1 MNAMKKRI
9 VLSYVLL
16 AALALLFLCLGIS
29 VGTAS
34 VSPGDLVRILTGR
47 GGDDTAAMILFRI
60 RLPRTLAALLLGG
73 ALALAGY
80 LLQTFF
86 HNPIAGPFVLGIS
99 SGARLMVAAAL
110 IAAAR
115 GAIRLNSG
123 VLAAAAFIGALL
135 AMSVVLFLSGRIP
148 GMSLLIVGGVM
159 IGYICTALTDILV
172 HFADDADIVNLR
184 DWTVGSF
191 SGMKGES
198 LAVCAWIVLPAAAA
212 VFLLSKPIGA
222 YQLGESYARDM
233 GVNIRAVRGAM
244 ILLSSLLAGC
254 VAAFAGPV
262 SFVGIAV
269 PFLVKRLLGT
279 AKPVCMVPACFL
291 GGGVFCI
298 LADILARTVVSPG
311 ELGISTVTA
320 VLGAPVV
327 LVIMLGRRGDRA

>member
-1 MNAMKKRI
+1 
-9 VLSYVLL
+9 
-16 AALALLFLCLGIS
+16 
-29 VGTAS
+29 
-34 VSPGDLVRILTGR
+34 
-47 GGDDTAAMILFRI
+47 
-60 RLPRTLAALLLGG
+60 
-73 ALALAGY
+73 
-80 LLQTFF
+80 TFF

-99 SGARLMVAAAL
+99 SGARLMVAASL

-115 GAIRLNSG
+115 GAIRLNSAI
-123 VLAAAAFIGALL
+123 LAAAAFLGALI
-135 AMSVVLFLSGRIP
+135 AMSAVLLLSSKIRS
-148 GMSLLIVGGVM
+148 MSLLIVGGVM

-172 HFADDADIVNLR
+172 HFANDADIVNLR

-191 SGMKGES
+191 SGMKKES
-198 LAVCAWIVLPAAAA
+198 LVVCAWIVLSASLA

-222 YQLGESYARDM
+222 YQLGESYAQDM

-262 SFVGIAV
+262 SCVGIAV

-279 AKPVCMVPACFL
+279 ARPIFMVPACFL

-298 LADILARTVVSPG
+298 LSDILARTVVSPG

>member
-1 MNAMKKRI
+1 MKKRI
-9 VLSYVLL
+9 VLSFVLL
-16 AALALLFLCLGIS
+16 ICLTLIFVCLSVIAGSASIPLRDLA
-29 VGTAS
+29 
-34 VSPGDLVRILTGR
+34 RILAGQ
-47 GGDDTAAMILFRI
+47 GGDDTAAMILLKI

-80 LLQTFF
+80 MLQTFF

-99 SGARLMVAAAL
+99 SGARLMVAASL
-110 IAAAR
+110 IAAAQ
-115 GAIRLNSG
+115 GAIRLSSAI
-123 VLAAAAFIGALL
+123 LAAAAFLGALI
-135 AMSVVLFLSGRIP
+135 AMGAVLLLSSKVRS
-148 GMSLLIVGGVM
+148 MSLLIVGGVM

-191 SGMKGES
+191 SGMKEES
-198 LAVCAWIVLPAAAA
+198 LIVCAWIVLAVSAA

-222 YQLGESYARDM
+222 YQLGESYAQDM

-279 AKPVCMVPACFL
+279 AKPIVMIPACFL

-298 LADILARTVVSPG
+298 LSDILARTVVSPG

>member
-1 MNAMKKRI
+1 MKKRI
-9 VLSYVLL
+9 VFSFVLL
-16 AALALLFLCLGIS
+16 VCLTLFFVCLSVMAGSASIPLRDLA
-29 VGTAS
+29 
-34 VSPGDLVRILTGR
+34 RILTGQ
-47 GGDDTAAMILFRI
+47 GGDDTAAMILLKI

-80 LLQTFF
+80 MLQTFF

-99 SGARLMVAAAL
+99 SGARLMVAACL
-110 IAAAR
+110 IAAA
-115 GAIRLNSG
+115 
-123 VLAAAAFIGALL
+123 AFLGALI
-135 AMSVVLFLSGRIP
+135 AMGAVLLLSSKVRS
-148 GMSLLIVGGVM
+148 MSLLIVGGVM

-172 HFADDADIVNLR
+172 HFASDADIVNLR

-191 SGMKGES
+191 SGMKEES
-198 LAVCAWIVLPAAAA
+198 LVVCAWIVLAASAA

-222 YQLGESYARDM
+222 YQLGESYAQDM

-279 AKPVCMVPACFL
+279 AKPIVMIPACFL

-298 LADILARTVVSPG
+298 LSDILARTVVSPG

>member
-1 MNAMKKRI
+1 MKKRI
-9 VLSYVLL
+9 ALSYLLLAVLL
-16 AALALLFLCLGIS
+16 LVFVTLGILAGS
-29 VGTAS
+29 AS
-34 VSPGDLVRILTGR
+34 IPLRDLFAIFTGR
-47 GGDDTAAMILFRI
+47 GGDDTAAMILLKI

-80 LLQTFF
+80 MLQTFF

-99 SGARLMVAAAL
+99 SGARLMVAACL

-115 GAIRLNSG
+115 GAVVLNS
-123 VLAAAAFIGALL
+123 ALL
-135 AMSVVLFLSGRIP
+135 ASAAFLGALAAMSAVLLMSSKIQS
-148 GMSLLIVGGVM
+148 MSLLIVGGVM
-159 IGYICTALTDILV
+159 IGYIATAATDILV

-191 SGMKGES
+191 SGMKKES
-198 LAVCAWIVLPAAAA
+198 LVVCAWIVLAASLA

-222 YQLGESYARDM
+222 YQLGESYAQDM

-269 PFLVKRLLGT
+269 PFLVKRLCGT
-279 AKPVCMVPACFL
+279 ARPIVMIPACFL

-298 LADILARTVVSPG
+298 LSDILARTVVSPG

>member
-1 MNAMKKRI
+1 MKKRI
-9 VLSYVLL
+9 VLSFVLL
-16 AALALLFLCLGIS
+16 VCLTLIFVCLSVMAGSASIPLRDLA
-29 VGTAS
+29 
-34 VSPGDLVRILTGR
+34 RILTGQ
-47 GGDDTAAMILFRI
+47 GGDDTAAMILLKI

-80 LLQTFF
+80 MLQTFF

-99 SGARLMVAAAL
+99 SGARLMVAASL
-110 IAAAR
+110 IAAAQ
-115 GAIRLNSG
+115 GAIRLSSAI
-123 VLAAAAFIGALL
+123 LAAATFLGALI
-135 AMSVVLFLSGRIP
+135 AMGAVLLLSSKVRS
-148 GMSLLIVGGVM
+148 MSLLIVGGVM

-172 HFADDADIVNLR
+172 HFASDADIVNLR

-191 SGMKGES
+191 SGMKEES
-198 LAVCAWIVLPAAAA
+198 LVVCAWIVLAASTA

-222 YQLGESYARDM
+222 YQLGESYAQDM
-233 GVNIRAVRGAM
+233 GVNIRAVRCAM

-279 AKPVCMVPACFL
+279 AKPLVMIPACFL

-298 LADILARTVVSPG
+298 LSDILARTVVSPG

-320 VLGAPVV
+320 VLGVPVV

>member
-1 MNAMKKRI
+1 MKKRI
-9 VLSYVLL
+9 VFSYLLLLCL
-16 AALALLFLCLGIS
+16 AAALVCLGILAGS
-29 VGTAS
+29 AS
-34 VSPGDLVRILTGR
+34 IPLRDLLKILSGH
-47 GGDDTAAMILFRI
+47 GGDDTAALILLKI

-99 SGARLMVAAAL
+99 SGARLMVAASL

-115 GAIRLNSG
+115 GLIVLNSAL
-123 VLAAAAFIGALL
+123 LAAAAFLGALI
-135 AMSVVLFLSGRIP
+135 AMSAVLLMSAKIRS
-148 GMSLLIVGGVM
+148 MSLLIVGGVM
-159 IGYICTALTDILV
+159 IGYIASAVTDILV
-172 HFADDADIVNLR
+172 NFADDADIVNLR
-184 DWTVGSF
+184 GWSIGSF
-191 SGMKGES
+191 SGMKKES
-198 LAVCAWIVLPAAAA
+198 LVVCAWIVLAASLA

-222 YQLGESYARDM
+222 YQLGEGYAREM
-233 GVNIRAVRGAM
+233 GVNIRATRAAM

-279 AKPVCMVPACFL
+279 VRPIAMIPACFL

-298 LADILARTVVSPG
+298 LSDILARTVVSPG

-327 LVIMLGRRGDRA
+327 LFIMLGRRRRDNA

>member
-1 MNAMKKRI
+1 MKKRI
-9 VLSYVLL
+9 ALSYLLL
-16 AALALLFLCLGIS
+16 AILLLVFVTLGILAGS
-29 VGTAS
+29 AS
-34 VSPGDLVRILTGR
+34 IPLRDLFAIITGR
-47 GGDDTAAMILFRI
+47 GGDDTAAMILLKI

-80 LLQTFF
+80 MLQTFF

-99 SGARLMVAAAL
+99 SGARLMVAACL

-115 GAIRLNSG
+115 GAVVLNS
-123 VLAAAAFIGALL
+123 ALL
-135 AMSVVLFLSGRIP
+135 ASAAFLGALAAMSAVLLMSSKIQS
-148 GMSLLIVGGVM
+148 MSLLIVGGVM
-159 IGYICTALTDILV
+159 IGYIATAVTDILV

-191 SGMKGES
+191 SGMKKES
-198 LAVCAWIVLPAAAA
+198 LVVCAWIVLAASLA

-222 YQLGESYARDM
+222 YQLGESYAQDM
-233 GVNIRAVRGAM
+233 GVNIRAGRGAM

-269 PFLVKRLLGT
+269 PFLVKRLCGT
-279 AKPVCMVPACFL
+279 ARPIVMIPACFL

-298 LADILARTVVSPG
+298 LSDILARTVVSPG

>member
-1 MNAMKKRI
+1 MKKRI
-9 VLSYVLL
+9 VLSFVLL
-16 AALALLFLCLGIS
+16 VCLTLIFVCLSVMAGSASIPLRDLA
-29 VGTAS
+29 
-34 VSPGDLVRILTGR
+34 RILAGQ
-47 GGDDTAAMILFRI
+47 GGDDTAAMILLKI

-80 LLQTFF
+80 MLQTFF

-99 SGARLMVAAAL
+99 SGARLMVAASL
-110 IAAAR
+110 IAAAQ
-115 GAIRLNSG
+115 GAIRLSSAI
-123 VLAAAAFIGALL
+123 LAAAAFLGALI
-135 AMSVVLFLSGRIP
+135 AMGAVLLLSSKVRS
-148 GMSLLIVGGVM
+148 MSLLIVGGVM

-172 HFADDADIVNLR
+172 HFASDADIVNLR

-191 SGMKGES
+191 SGMKEES
-198 LAVCAWIVLPAAAA
+198 LVVCAWIVLAASAA

-233 GVNIRAVRGAM
+233 GVNIRAVRCAM

-279 AKPVCMVPACFL
+279 AKPIVMIPACFL

-298 LADILARTVVSPG
+298 LSDILARTVVSPG

>member
-1 MNAMKKRI
+1 MNKRI
-9 VLSYVLL
+9 ALSYLLLAVLL
-16 AALALLFLCLGIS
+16 LVFVTLGILAGS
-29 VGTAS
+29 AS
-34 VSPGDLVRILTGR
+34 IPLRDLFAIITGR
-47 GGDDTAAMILFRI
+47 GGDDTAAMILLKI

-80 LLQTFF
+80 MLQTFF

-99 SGARLMVAAAL
+99 SGARLMVAACL

-115 GAIRLNSG
+115 GAVVLNS
-123 VLAAAAFIGALL
+123 ALL
-135 AMSVVLFLSGRIP
+135 ASAAFLGALAAMSAVLLMSSKIQS
-148 GMSLLIVGGVM
+148 MSLLIVGGVM
-159 IGYICTALTDILV
+159 IGYIATAATDILV

-191 SGMKGES
+191 SGMKKES
-198 LAVCAWIVLPAAAA
+198 LVVCAWIVLAASLA

-222 YQLGESYARDM
+222 YQLGESYAQDM

-269 PFLVKRLLGT
+269 PFLVKRLCGT
-279 AKPVCMVPACFL
+279 ARPIVMIPACFL

-298 LADILARTVVSPG
+298 LSDILARTVVSPG

>member
-1 MNAMKKRI
+1 MNKRI
-9 VLSYVLL
+9 ALSYLLLAVLL
-16 AALALLFLCLGIS
+16 LVFVTLGILAGS
-29 VGTAS
+29 AS
-34 VSPGDLVRILTGR
+34 IPLRDLFAIITGR
-47 GGDDTAAMILFRI
+47 GGDDTAAMILLKI

-80 LLQTFF
+80 MLQTFF

-99 SGARLMVAAAL
+99 SGARLMVAACL

-115 GAIRLNSG
+115 GAVVLNS
-123 VLAAAAFIGALL
+123 ALL
-135 AMSVVLFLSGRIP
+135 ASAAFLGALAAMSAVLLMSSKIHS
-148 GMSLLIVGGVM
+148 MSLLIVGGVM
-159 IGYICTALTDILV
+159 IGYIATAATDILV

-191 SGMKGES
+191 SGMKKES
-198 LAVCAWIVLPAAAA
+198 LVVCAWIVLAASLA

-222 YQLGESYARDM
+222 YQLGESYAQDM

-269 PFLVKRLLGT
+269 PFLVKRLCGT
-279 AKPVCMVPACFL
+279 ARPIVMIPACFL

-298 LADILARTVVSPG
+298 LSDILARTVVSPG

>member
-1 MNAMKKRI
+1 MKKRI
-9 VLSYVLL
+9 VFSYVLL
-16 AALALLFLCLGIS
+16 VCLTLFFVCLGIMAGS
-29 VGTAS
+29 AS
-34 VSPGDLVRILTGR
+34 IPPGDLFRILTGQ
-47 GGDDTAAMILFRI
+47 GGDDTAALILFRI

-80 LLQTFF
+80 MLQTFF

-99 SGARLMVAAAL
+99 SGARLMVAASL

-115 GAIRLNSG
+115 GALRLNST
-123 VLAAAAFIGALL
+123 VLAAAAFLGALI
-135 AMSVVLFLSGRIP
+135 AMSAVLLLSSKIRS
-148 GMSLLIVGGVM
+148 MSLLIVGGVM

-191 SGMKGES
+191 SGMKTES
-198 LAVCAWIVLPAAAA
+198 LVVCAWIVLAASFA
-212 VFLLSKPIGA
+212 VFLVSKPIGA
-222 YQLGESYARDM
+222 YQLGESYAQDM

-269 PFLVKRLLGT
+269 PFLVKMLLGT
-279 AKPVCMVPACFL
+279 AKPIVMIPACFL

-298 LADILARTVVSPG
+298 TADILARTVVSPG

>member
-1 MNAMKKRI
+1 MKKRI
-9 VLSYVLL
+9 VCSFVLL
-16 AALALLFLCLGIS
+16 SALTLLFVCLGVAAGSTS
-29 VGTAS
+29 V
-34 VSPGDLVRILTGR
+34 PFRDLVRILAGR
-47 GGDDTAAMILFRI
+47 GGEDTAAVILTKI

-80 LLQTFF
+80 MLQTFF

-115 GAIRLNSG
+115 GMIRLNSAL
-123 VLAAAAFIGALL
+123 LAAAAFLGALL
-135 AMSVVLFLSGRIP
+135 AMTVVLLMSAKIP

-191 SGMKGES
+191 SGMKRES
-198 LAVCAWIVLPAAAA
+198 LAVCAWIVLLAAAA
-212 VFLLSKPIGA
+212 SFLLSKPIGA

-233 GVNIRAVRGAM
+233 GVNIRAVRAAM

-279 AKPVCMVPACFL
+279 AKPVYMIPACFL

-298 LADILARTVVSPG
+298 LSDILARTVVSPG

-327 LVIMLGRRGDRA
+327 LVIMLGRRRDCA